1 MFAVQLARLHGA
13 HVITTAAAQN
23 RDLLS
28 SLGAEQII
36 DYRASRFE
44 ESVKDVD
51 VVLDM
56 VGGDTLERSWSVL
69 GPGGRLVTVVSAEAD
84 STDARIRQAFF
95 IVEPNQ
101 KQLFEVAA
109 LLESGQ
115 LRTVVDTV
123 IPLAEAPEVYE
134 GRVQRQGPGK
144 VVVAVPL

>member
-51 VVLDM
+51 VAL
-56 VGGDTLERSWSVL
+56 TWLEATRSSGPGASLGLAGAWSPWCPRRRTRPTRGSDKLSSSWSPIRNSSSKSPL
-69 GPGGRLVTVVSAEAD
+69 DSKADSFGRLW
-84 STDARIRQAFF
+84 
-95 IVEPNQ
+95 
-101 KQLFEVAA
+101 
-109 LLESGQ
+109 
-115 LRTVVDTV
+115 
-123 IPLAEAPEVYE
+123 IP
-134 GRVQRQGPGK
+134 
-144 VVVAVPL
+144 